1 MTGLDDAALLAV
13 VAIASALGASVL
25 PRASWP
31 RRSPAVAIVLW
42 QALGL
47 ASGLATVGTLIG
59 LALPASNG
67 GLVRPVLRAAALL
80 RDGDVLGAAAMFGLR
95 PAGGPGIAGGP
106 GVAGGSG
113 VAGGAGVA
121 GSAGVAGAGG
131 SGPAVIL
138 AVRLACL
145 AAGLALLTLLCWV
158 LLAALAAALQAR
170 RRQRTLLTLLAH
182 GDPKVPGALVVDY
195 PSAAAYCLPGL
206 RSRIVVSVGTL
217 ELLGRRELAAVLAHE
232 RAHLRERHDLVLL
245 PFTALRRAFPRSA
258 TCTDA
263 HHAVALL
270 VEMLADDRALRG
282 RPARELVS
290 ALVRFGTAGTCPAP
304 AGALAAGEGE
314 VAARVTRLLKP
325 VQPLPAVAILGICLA
340 AALLVTAPVA
350 LLVV

>member
-13 VAIASALGASVL
+13 VAAGSALGVSVL
-25 PRASWP
+25 RRASWP
-31 RRSPAVAIVLW
+31 RRSPAAAILLW

-47 ASGLATVGTLIG
+47 ASGLAAVGTLIG
-59 LALPASNG
+59 LALPASDG
-67 GLVRPVLRAAALL
+67 GLVRSVLHAGALL
-80 RDGDVLGAAAMFGLR
+80 RDGDVFGVAAMFGLKDS
-95 PAGGPGIAGGP
+95 GS
-106 GVAGGSG
+106 AGGSW
-113 VAGGAGVA
+113 
-121 GSAGVAGAGG
+121 
-131 SGPAVIL
+131 PAMIL
-138 AVRLACL
+138 AVRLTCL

-170 RRQRTLLTLLAH
+170 RRQRELLTLLAH
-182 GDPKVPGALVVDY
+182 GDPKVPGALVVDH

-263 HHAVALL
+263 HRSVALL

-325 VQPLPAVAILGICLA
+325 VRPLPAVAVLAICLS
-340 AALLVTAPVA
+340 AALLVAAPVTL
-350 LLVV
+350 LLV

>member
-13 VAIASALGASVL
+13 VALGSALGASAL

-31 RRSPAVAIVLW
+31 RRSPAAAIVLW

-59 LALPASNG
+59 LALPASSD
-67 GLVRPVLRAAALL
+67 GLVRSVLRAAALL
-80 RDGDVLGAAAMFGLR
+80 RDGDVFGVAAMFGLR
-95 PAGGPGIAGGP
+95 DSGTAGGPGAAS
-106 GVAGGSG
+106 VT
-113 VAGGAGVA
+113 GAGSWTA
-121 GSAGVAGAGG
+121 T
-131 SGPAVIL
+131 IL
-138 AVRLACL
+138 AVRLTCL

-182 GDPKVPGALVVDY
+182 GDPKVPGALVVDH

-263 HHAVALL
+263 LRAVALL
-270 VEMLADDRALRG
+270 IEMLADDRALRD
-282 RPARELVS
+282 RPARELVT
-290 ALVRFGTAGTCPAP
+290 ALARFGTAGICPAP

-325 VQPLPAVAILGICLA
+325 VRPLPAAAVLAICLA
-340 AALLVTAPVA
+340 AALLVAAPVT
-350 LLVV
+350 LLMV

>member
-1 MTGLDDAALLAV
+1 MTGIEDAALLAV
-13 VAIASALGASVL
+13 VAIASALGASAL

-31 RRSPAVAIVLW
+31 RRCPAAAILLW

-47 ASGLATVGTLIG
+47 ASGLAAVGTLIG
-59 LALPASNG
+59 LALPASQG
-67 GLVRPVLRAAALL
+67 GLVLSVLRAAGLL
-80 RDGDVLGAAAMFGLR
+80 RNGELFGLAR
-95 PAGGPGIAGGP
+95 VFGLGQAD
-106 GVAGGSG
+106 
-113 VAGGAGVA
+113 GAPLVL
-121 GSAGVAGAGG
+121 VL
-131 SGPAVIL
+131 V

-170 RRQRTLLTLLAH
+170 RRQRNLLTLLAH

-263 HHAVALL
+263 HRAVALL

-304 AGALAAGEGE
+304 AGTLAAGEGE

-325 VQPLPAVAILGICLA
+325 VRPLPAVAVLGICLA
-340 AALLVTAPVA
+340 SALLVAAPIT

>member
-13 VAIASALGASVL
+13 VAITSALGASAL

-31 RRSPAVAIVLW
+31 RRSPAAAILLW

-47 ASGLATVGTLIG
+47 ASGLAGVGTLIG
-59 LALPASNG
+59 LALPGSDD
-67 GLVRPVLRAAALL
+67 GLVRSVLHAAVLL
-80 RDGDVLGAAAMFGLR
+80 RNGDVFGVAAMFGLGR
-95 PAGGPGIAGGP
+95 LGGLG
-106 GVAGGSG
+106 
-113 VAGGAGVA
+113 GGAVD
-121 GSAGVAGAGG
+121 GSWPVM
-131 SGPAVIL
+131 IL
-138 AVRLACL
+138 ATRLACL

-170 RRQRTLLTLLAH
+170 RRQRELLTLLAH
-182 GDPKVPGALVVDY
+182 GDPKVPGAHVIDH

-245 PFTALRRAFPRSA
+245 PFTALRRAFPHSA

-263 HHAVALL
+263 LRSVALL
-270 VEMLADDRALRG
+270 IEMLADDRALRG

-304 AGALAAGEGE
+304 DGALAAGEGE

-325 VQPLPAVAILGICLA
+325 VQPLPTATVLAICLSA
-340 AALLVTAPVA
+340 AVLVAAPVTLLLV
-350 LLVV
+350 